1 MPTKLSSQ
9 FSLLDNSL
17 SKDSSRHY
25 YLCLEIGVSGLS
37 FAIYHKQ
44 KNTFLGLESISFGKV
59 GNEIEIIPLLE
70 QNLRE
75 HEWLNLSF
83 SQVIILINNTSNT
96 LVPFALFNENETN
109 LYLKFNQP
117 VAENDFVSHDLL
129 KNTQAANVFST
140 PEILSAFLENK
151 WPEAKRI
158 HYSSCV
164 IEVLSN
170 QFKNRTDNKTLFL
183 NLRDDSFDIVFF
195 KEAKLF
201 YYNNFKFKSKED
213 FIYFLLLTMEQLG
226 LSPEET
232 KIILAGKIAEDSG
245 IYKIL
250 HEYIRHQQFIE
261 SNDSY
266 KYSELLNEEVCRQQY
281 VLMNVLQCV

>member
-1 MPTKLSSQ
+1 M
-9 FSLLDNSL
+9 
-17 SKDSSRHY
+17 
-25 YLCLEIGVSGLS
+25 
-37 FAIYHKQ
+37 
-44 KNTFLGLESISFGKV
+44 
-59 GNEIEIIPLLE
+59 
-70 QNLRE
+70 
-75 HEWLNLSF
+75 
-83 SQVIILINNTSNT
+83 
-96 LVPFALFNENETN
+96 
-109 LYLKFNQP
+109 
-117 VAENDFVSHDLL
+117 
-129 KNTQAANVFST
+129 
-140 PEILSAFLENK
+140 
-151 WPEAKRI
+151 
-158 HYSSCV
+158 
-164 IEVLSN
+164 LSN

-183 NLRDDSFDIVFF
+183 NVRDDSFDIIFF

-232 KIILAGKIAEDSG
+232 KIILAGKISEDSG

-261 SNDSY
+261 YNDSY